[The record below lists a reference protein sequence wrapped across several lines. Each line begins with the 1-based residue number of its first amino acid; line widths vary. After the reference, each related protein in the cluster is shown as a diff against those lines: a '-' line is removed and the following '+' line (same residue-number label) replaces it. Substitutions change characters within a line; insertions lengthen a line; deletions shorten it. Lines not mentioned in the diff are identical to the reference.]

1 MTNTAPKPLSVF
13 LLICLFCLCVSAQ
26 NFQPTQKNDPSLPKP
41 SESNSPP
48 PPTEIEKIKQQ
59 LQEQQKEIEQLR
71 SMLLQQAKIIE
82 SLQKPTTVTTP
93 PSNSESQAADIQTV
107 NVPADVETR
116 LTKLEEQTKKT
127 SGQIENNQL
136 GKLGFSGDLRM
147 QYDSQYGLLNNAA
160 NINNPAI
167 LGNELSSRQRI
178 RFRLRFAVTGKIGRD
193 VFTGA
198 FAPNGE
204 KRMDK
209 EFEWGFRLSGG
220 SLANPASPNPV
231 LTDFFSRK
239 PFALDRAYVAWRPKP
254 LPGLKIIAG
263 KFEPN
268 WTKTEMTIDN
278 DVQVEGVGET
288 FSRDIKN
295 KFLKNIT
302 LSAWQLPMLERGTTF
317 VRNADGTINLGESR
331 RNGRDLGLFGGQIQ
345 TKFALS
351 PNTSLTLSLADLYFA
366 NTDAIN
372 PVQVF
377 GSNLQLPVTITIPAT
392 ATEPARTVTGVAT
405 ISRDLLV
412 SGNGNL
418 GLSAGTNAAVN
429 RNGRLASGFNLV
441 DVIAQL
447 DFKQFRHL
455 PVTVIFDY
463 VKNTQTRDVV
473 VAGANGEDVFL
484 PNNEGDGVW
493 AEIQFKSLR
502 KNRGQ
507 DFNSAVRGDLA
518 FSYTYL
524 RIEKDA
530 VLSPFNWD
538 DLLQPSDI
546 RGHRL
551 FFSYTAD
558 PRVTFNITGLFNKR
572 LNGLLGAFRETPAG
586 SLDRETIR
594 IQFDTVFKF

>member
-1 MTNTAPKPLSVF
+1 MKNAAPRLFSVF
-13 LLICLFCLCVSAQ
+13 LLNFVFCLVVSAQ
-26 NFQPTQKNDPSLPKP
+26 TFQATQKNTTTLPKS
-41 SESNSPP
+41 SESTSS
-48 PPTEIEKIKQQ
+48 PTELEKIKQQ

-71 SMLLQQAKIIE
+71 SMLIQQAKIIE
-82 SLQKPTTVTTP
+82 TLQKPTAPTEQT
-93 PSNSESQAADIQTV
+93 SNSENQTAVKLPENQAD
-107 NVPADVETR
+107 DVETR
-116 LTKLEEQTKKT
+116 LTKVEEQTKKT
-127 SGQIENNQL
+127 SNQIENGQF

-147 QYDSQYGLLNNAA
+147 QYDSQYGLLNNAV
-160 NINNPAI
+160 NVVDPTI

-178 RFRLRFAVTGKIGRD
+178 RFRLRFNVTGKIGGD
-193 VFTGA
+193 VSTGA
-198 FAPNGE
+198 FASNGE

-239 PFALDRAYVAWRPKP
+239 PFALDRAYVAWRPRP
-254 LPGLKIIAG
+254 LPGLKIIVG

-268 WTKTEMTIDN
+268 WIKTEMTIDN

-317 VRNADGTINLGESR
+317 IRNADGTINLGESQ

-351 PNTSLTLSLADLYFA
+351 PNTNLTLSIADLNFA
-366 NTDAIN
+366 HTDAIN

-377 GSNLQLPVTITIPAT
+377 GNNLQLPVTITIPAT
-392 ATEPARTVTGVAT
+392 ATTPAQTVTGVAT

-429 RNGRLASGFNLV
+429 RNGRLSSGFNLV

-447 DFKQFRHL
+447 DFKQNKYL
-455 PVTVIFDY
+455 PVSFLFNY

-473 VAGANGEDVFL
+473 VAGASGEDVFL
-484 PNNEGDGVW
+484 PNNEGDGIW

-546 RGHRL
+546 QGHRL

-558 PRVTFNITGLFNKR
+558 PRVTFNITGLFNNR
-572 LNGLLGAFRETPAG
+572 LNGLLGAFRTTPAG
-586 SLDRETIR
+586 SLDRDTIR
-594 IQFDTVFKF
+594 IQVDTVFKF

>member
-1 MTNTAPKPLSVF
+1 MKNAAPNLFSVF
-13 LLICLFCLCVSAQ
+13 LLTFVFCLVVSAQ
-26 NFQPTQKNDPSLPKP
+26 TFQPTQETNKKLPKP
-41 SESNSPP
+41 SEGTSS
-48 PPTEIEKIKQQ
+48 PTELEKIKQQ

-71 SMLLQQAKIIE
+71 SMLVQQAKILE
-82 SLQKPTTVTTP
+82 TLQKPANSTETPTTPTTQTAENSTTVKP
-93 PSNSESQAADIQTV
+93 D
-107 NVPADVETR
+107 DVETR
-116 LTKLEEQTKKT
+116 LTKLEDQTKNT
-127 SGQIENNQL
+127 SNQIENGQF

-147 QYDSQYGLLNNAA
+147 QYDSQYGLLNNAV
-160 NINNPAI
+160 NINDTTI
-167 LGNELSSRQRI
+167 FGNELSSRQRI
-178 RFRLRFAVTGKIGRD
+178 RFRLRFAVTGKIGGD

-198 FAPNGE
+198 FASNGE

-220 SLANPASPNPV
+220 GLANPASPNPV
-231 LTDFFSRK
+231 LTDYFSRK

-268 WTKTEMTIDN
+268 WKKTEMTIDN

-295 KFLKNIT
+295 SFLKNIT
-302 LSAWQLPMLERGTTF
+302 LSAWQLPLLERGTTF
-317 VRNADGTINLGESR
+317 VRNSDGTINLGESQ
-331 RNGRDLGLFGGQIQ
+331 RNGKDLGLFGGQIQ

-351 PNTSLTLSLADLYFA
+351 PKTNVTLSLANLHFA

-377 GSNLQLPVTITIPAT
+377 GNNLQLPVTITIPAT
-392 ATEPARTVTGVAT
+392 STTAAQTVTGAAA

-418 GLSAGTNAAVN
+418 GLAAGTNASVN
-429 RNGRLASGFNLV
+429 RNGRLSSGFNLV
-441 DVIAQL
+441 DFIAQVE
-447 DFKQFRHL
+447 FKQNQYL
-455 PVTVIFDY
+455 PINFLFNY
-463 VKNTQTRDVV
+463 VRNTQTRDVII
-473 VAGANGEDVFL
+473 AEANGEDVFL
-484 PNNEGDGVW
+484 GNNEDTGIW
-493 AEIQFKSLR
+493 AEFQVKSLR
-502 KNRGQ
+502 KKRGQ
-507 DFNSAVRGDLA
+507 DFNSAVSGDLE

-546 RGHRL
+546 QGHRL

-558 PRVTFNITGLFNKR
+558 PRVTFNITGLFNNR
-572 LNGLLGAFRETPAG
+572 LNGLLGPFRTTPTG
-586 SLDRETIR
+586 SLDRQTIR